1 MREYWSGMQRVAGG
15 NTRTYVLLLG
25 LVFIYLLSANLSLGR
40 VIVFITLRSNAI
52 HPDWPTR
59 GLRCGV

>member
-15 NTRTYVLLLG
+15 DTHTYVLLLRP
-25 LVFIYLLSANLSLGR
+25 VFITYLSANLSFDR

>member
-1 MREYWSGMQRVAGG
+1 VAGG
-15 NTRTYVLLLG
+15 DTHTYVLLLRP
-25 LVFIYLLSANLSLGR
+25 VFITYLSANLSFDR